1 MNEDIEELK
10 RQSRMLGRIAA
21 HLEDFVEHDEDTTLI
36 CVLRLLARYHQMEA
50 DSLWDLIRKEEE
62 RSHD

>member
-1 MNEDIEELK
+1 MNDDIEELK
-10 RQSRMLGRIAA
+10 RQSRMLSRIAA
-21 HLEDFVEHDEDTTLI
+21 HVEDFVENDDDTTFI

-62 RSHD
+62 QA